1 MESFQ
6 EKEITLNFSKYKV
19 FAEYLLR
26 KLNSMNVFV
35 CLYLQIIWIIFVKP
49 KFYRTIRDFFSDS
62 SYLVLCK
69 YREKQVL
76 CANISSYLYYTIKI
90 KDKQNQISSGWQII
104 FVLKSRFNFLI

>member
-35 CLYLQIIWIIFVKP
+35 CLYLQII
-49 KFYRTIRDFFSDS
+49 
-62 SYLVLCK
+62 
-69 YREKQVL
+69 
-76 CANISSYLYYTIKI
+76 
-90 KDKQNQISSGWQII
+90 
-104 FVLKSRFNFLI
+104 